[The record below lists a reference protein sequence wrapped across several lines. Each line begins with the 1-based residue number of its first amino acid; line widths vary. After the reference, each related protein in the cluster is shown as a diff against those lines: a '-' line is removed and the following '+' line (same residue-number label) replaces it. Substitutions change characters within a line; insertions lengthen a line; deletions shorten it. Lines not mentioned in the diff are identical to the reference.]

1 MINNPFAKSG
11 TCMCQCCS
19 SKTYL
24 YNDGGN
30 RNRFCGN
37 CGNKLDWPEASLTD
51 WNDPEQC
58 LPTPRTNVI
67 VRYDDRE
74 FKARFSN
81 DKYWMDRDALVY
93 LRTPDIWRYDEG
105 GG

>member
-1 MINNPFAKSG
+1 MTINNPFAKSS

-24 YNDGGN
+24 YNNSGN

-51 WNDPEQC
+51 WNDPELC
-58 LPTPRTNVI
+58 LPTPSSNVI
-67 VRYDDRE
+67 ARYDDNE
-74 FKARFSN
+74 YEEYYSASGK
-81 DKYWMDRDALVY
+81 WMARDALLY
-93 LRTPDIWRYDEG
+93 CRTPDVWRYD
-105 GG
+105 

>member
-1 MINNPFAKSG
+1 MSNNPFAKSG

-24 YNDGGN
+24 YNNGGN

-37 CGNKLDWPEASLTD
+37 CGNRLDWPKASLTD

-58 LPTPRTNVI
+58 LPTPGSDI
-67 VRYDDRE
+67 VARYDDNE
-74 FKARFSN
+74 VEEYYSIVGGK
-81 DKYWMDRDALVY
+81 WMGRTALVY
-93 LRTPDIWRYDEG
+93 YRTPDAWRYD
-105 GG
+105 